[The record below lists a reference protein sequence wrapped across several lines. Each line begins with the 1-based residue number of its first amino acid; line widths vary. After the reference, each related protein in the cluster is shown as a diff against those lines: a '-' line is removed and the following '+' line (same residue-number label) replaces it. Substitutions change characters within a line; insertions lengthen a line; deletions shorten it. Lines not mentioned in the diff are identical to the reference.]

1 MADLFCQNKKCCYKK
16 NSNQIRGSKGNKH
29 YQSNKATP
37 YMEYWCTNG
46 CRDQWFKDNA
56 TTCMTAVGIIPK
68 QTIEVENAW
77 GISADYNYSLRAHRG
92 EDSNYE
98 YFLTNKLMGV
108 KHVLTKQ
115 QAQTPE
121 QLREDMDWRCKPDS
135 DAKPLAIE
143 LGLTS

>member
-1 MADLFCQNKKCCYKK
+1 MADLFCQNKECCYKK

-29 YQSNKATP
+29 YQSNKATT
-37 YMEYWCTNG
+37 YMKYWCTNG

-68 QTIEVENAW
+68 QTVEVENAW
-77 GISADYNYSLRAHRG
+77 EISANYNYNYRG
-92 EDSNYE
+92 GDSDYE

-108 KHVLTKQ
+108 KHILTKQ

-121 QLREDMDWRCKPDS
+121 QLRLDADWSCKS
-135 DAKPLAIE
+135 NSEAMPLAIE

>member
-1 MADLFCQNKKCCYKK
+1 MADLFCQSKECCYKK
-16 NSNQIRGSKGNKH
+16 NSNQIRGTKGNKH

-37 YMEYWCTNG
+37 YMKYWCTNG

-77 GISADYNYSLRAHRG
+77 EISADYNYAVTDGSRH
-92 EDSNYE
+92 D

-108 KHVLTKQ
+108 KHSITRQ

-121 QLREDMDWRCKPDS
+121 QLQNDHGWSRRPDS
-135 DAKPLAIE
+135 EAKPLAIE
-143 LGLTS
+143 LGLIS

>member
-1 MADLFCQNKKCCYKK
+1 MADLFCQSKECCYKK
-16 NSNQIRGSKGNKH
+16 NSNQIRGTKGNKH

-37 YMEYWCTNG
+37 YMKYWCTNG

-68 QTIEVENAW
+68 QTVEVENAW
-77 GISADYNYSLRAHRG
+77 EISANYNYNHNTY
-92 EDSNYE
+92 DNNNYE

-108 KHVLTKQ
+108 KHILTKQ

-121 QLREDMDWRCKPDS
+121 QLREDRDWQCKSDS

>member
-1 MADLFCQNKKCCYKK
+1 MADLFCQSKECCYKK
-16 NSNQIRGSKGNKH
+16 NSNQIRGTKGNKH

-37 YMEYWCTNG
+37 YMKYWCTNG

-77 GISADYNYSLRAHRG
+77 EISADYNYAVTDGSSH
-92 EDSNYE
+92 D

-108 KHVLTKQ
+108 KHSITRQ

-121 QLREDMDWRCKPDS
+121 QLRNDHGWSRRPDS

>member
-1 MADLFCQNKKCCYKK
+1 MADMYCQNKECCYKK

-29 YQSNKATP
+29 YQSNKASP

-56 TTCMTAVGIIPK
+56 TTCMTAVGIIGK
-68 QTIEVENAW
+68 QTIEVKDSWE
-77 GISADYNYSLRAHRG
+77 ISAEYNYHSTG
-92 EDSNYE
+92 GDSHD

-108 KHVLTKQ
+108 KQPITKQ

-121 QLREDMDWRCKPDS
+121 QLRDDHGWARKSDS
-135 DAKPLAIE
+135 EAKPLAIE
-143 LGLTS
+143 LGLAS

>member
-1 MADLFCQNKKCCYKK
+1 MADLFCQNKECCYKK

-37 YMEYWCTNG
+37 YMKYWCTNG

-77 GISADYNYSLRAHRG
+77 EISADYNYAVTDGSRH
-92 EDSNYE
+92 D

-108 KHVLTKQ
+108 KHSITRQ

-121 QLREDMDWRCKPDS
+121 QLQNDHGWSRRPDS

>member
-1 MADLFCQNKKCCYKK
+1 MADLFCQNKECCYKK

-37 YMEYWCTNG
+37 YMKYWCTNG

-77 GISADYNYSLRAHRG
+77 EISADYNYAVTDGSRH
-92 EDSNYE
+92 D

-108 KHVLTKQ
+108 KHSITRQ

-121 QLREDMDWRCKPDS
+121 QLRNDHGWSRRPDS

-143 LGLTS
+143 LGLIS

>member
-1 MADLFCQNKKCCYKK
+1 MADLFCQSKECWYKK

-37 YMEYWCTNG
+37 YMKYWCTNG

-77 GISADYNYSLRAHRG
+77 EISADYNYAVTDGSRH
-92 EDSNYE
+92 D

-108 KHVLTKQ
+108 KHSITRQ

-121 QLREDMDWRCKPDS
+121 QLQNDHGWSRRPDS

-143 LGLTS
+143 LGLIS